1 MRKPRVDER
10 NPKTLSRA
18 YLTNFGERVRTLRE
32 SQGVTLKQLAQ
43 ISGLSD
49 RYIIQVEQGAANPSL
64 ESVLR
69 LALALQ
75 TSVTRLLPEGTDTA
89 TAESSAATRKILQ
102 LLEGSSREQIARV
115 AEAVS
120 AFLEPKKRRHIA
132 LVGMRGAGKTSVGQL
147 LARRTTA
154 PFYELDRLIENDAGL
169 SLAEIFDLE
178 GEEYYRALEEK
189 TLEKV
194 LKRKPGVIAAGGG
207 LVMNPT
213 ALFMLKLNASIVWL
227 QAAPQALLAR
237 VRSSKDQS
245 RLGAY
250 AQASKQLKAILVR
263 RTPYYAQ
270 ADLIIDTTHESP
282 EAIVDAIVHAFTQPS
297 AARQKNRDSSYSKSP
312 RF

>member
-1 MRKPRVDER
+1 M
-10 NPKTLSRA
+10 PKLRLDDRDPKALSRA
-18 YLTNFGERVRTLRE
+18 YLANFGERVRTLRE
-32 SQGVTLKQLAQ
+32 RQGVTLKQLAQ

-75 TSVTRLLPEGTDTA
+75 TSVTQLLPEAVKTA
-89 TAESSAATRKILQ
+89 SAEPSAATRKILQ
-102 LLEGSSREQIARV
+102 LLEGGSREQIARI

-120 AFLEPKKRRHIA
+120 AFLGPTKRRHIA
-132 LVGMRGAGKTSVGQL
+132 LVGMRGAGKTTVGEL
-147 LARRTTA
+147 LARHMTA

-207 LVMNPT
+207 LVMNPP

-227 QAAPQALLAR
+227 QAAPEALLAR

-250 AQASKQLKAILVR
+250 PQASKQLKAILDR

-270 ADLIIDTTHESP
+270 ADLVIDTTRKSP
-282 EAIVDAIVHAFTQPS
+282 EAIVDAIVHALTQQS
-297 AARQKNRDSSYSKSP
+297 RQKHNSSRVTVS
-312 RF
+312 R

>member
-1 MRKPRVDER
+1 M
-10 NPKTLSRA
+10 
-18 YLTNFGERVRTLRE
+18 
-32 SQGVTLKQLAQ
+32 
-43 ISGLSD
+43 SGLSD

-75 TSVTRLLPEGTDTA
+75 TSVSRLLPEGAEENA
-89 TAESSAATRKILQ
+89 TAERSPPTRKILQ
-102 LLEGSSREQIARV
+102 LLEGGSHEQIARI

-120 AFLEPKKRRHIA
+120 AFLEPTKGRHIA
-132 LVGMRGAGKTSVGQL
+132 LVGMHGAGKTTVGQL
-147 LARRTTA
+147 LARRMTV
-154 PFYELDRLIENDAGL
+154 PFYELDRLIENEAGL

-194 LKRKPGVIAAGGG
+194 LKRKAGIIAAGGG

-237 VRSSKDQS
+237 VRTSKDES

-250 AQASKQLKAILVR
+250 PQASKQLKAILDR
-263 RTPYYAQ
+263 RTPYYSQ
-270 ADLIIDTTHESP
+270 ADLAIDTTNKSP
-282 EAIVDAIVHAFTQPS
+282 EAIVDAVVHAFTQQS
-297 AARQKNRDSSYSKSP
+297 RQKHNSTRLTVS
-312 RF
+312 R